1 MLGLTLRQAKANFL
15 DRAAVTQAVDAAK
28 REKLAQ
34 QGAYVQKTMQRLM
47 RYRKR
52 PSAPGEPPS
61 AHATATE
68 EEVTPEGK
76 VRKRKRGALL
86 REFLYF
92 VWDAATQ
99 SVVVGPIKLGRSE
112 APASLEYG
120 AQIHRRNP
128 RRRVRQVGGAG
139 EIRIDEGKPVYAQLT
154 TPAQAER
161 ANLLNAA
168 LYGPDFISGQLR
180 PRPFRQ
186 PALDKARPGLARIW
200 RDALKRR

>member
-15 DRAAVTQAVDAAK
+15 DRAKVTQALDAVK

-34 QGAYVQKTMQRLM
+34 QGAYVQTTMQRLM
-47 RYRKR
+47 RYRKK
-52 PSAPGEPPS
+52 PSLPGEPPS
-61 AHATATE
+61 AHPTWTE
-68 EEVTPEGK
+68 EIPGTDGK
-76 VRKRKRGALL
+76 VKKKKRGALL

-92 VWDAATQ
+92 AWDAAKQT
-99 SVVVGPIKLGRSE
+99 VVVGPIKLGRSE
-112 APASLEYG
+112 APSALEFG
-120 AQIHRRNP
+120 TSIHRRNP
-128 RRRVRQVGGAG
+128 RRRVRKVGSAG
-139 EIRIDEGKPVYAQLT
+139 EIRIDEGKPVYARLET
-154 TPAQAER
+154 ASQAER

-168 LYGPDFISGQLR
+168 LYGPDFISGTLK